1 MNIQEKK
8 EMHLLF
14 KAYKDVKSKE
24 EKEKLYRKI
33 YMKYS
38 DLVKRIA
45 FSILKNKDDSED
57 IMQNVFIKIYNM
69 KIDNIPQKNEQSW
82 LYTITKNT
90 TIDYLR
96 RKKNEINIDD
106 IYSYQSKKD
115 EIEEYIDIDTYK
127 RLISKLT
134 CKEQEIVSLKILSN
148 LSFREI
154 GVFMKL
160 PTATVSWI
168 YYKSIKTLKAFIS
181 NLLMTIIMITGYIYG
196 KNNIPRAE
204 FNPNI
209 EIQKM
214 LQKHNTINNT
224 FLMIGLIFL
233 LFTLYFFIIL
243 IKHHKNLKNSSS
255 K

>member
-134 CKEQEIVSLKILSN
+134 CKEQEIVSLN
-148 LSFREI
+148 SF
-154 GVFMKL
+154 
-160 PTATVSWI
+160 
-168 YYKSIKTLKAFIS
+168 
-181 NLLMTIIMITGYIYG
+181 
-196 KNNIPRAE
+196 
-204 FNPNI
+204 
-209 EIQKM
+209 
-214 LQKHNTINNT
+214 
-224 FLMIGLIFL
+224 
-233 LFTLYFFIIL
+233 
-243 IKHHKNLKNSSS
+243 
-255 K
+255 